1 MIKEVRWE
9 KVLILYYLFERW
21 TKIIDNV
28 HPVLRK
34 IRESKNASNEFLF
47 PRVFAW
53 PANECINCNLYH
65 LCLGVS
71 HEEKITTATRTLIK
85 RIHRSSQM
93 PWMRSGIRR
102 DAIPRIRVLS
112 FSANWSSYLFL
123 FHAVRH
129 RDASLVVQ
137 STYCR
142 GCWGRAQFY
151 FLLRSHV
158 TS

>member
-1 MIKEVRWE
+1 M
-9 KVLILYYLFERW
+9 LILYYLFGRW
-21 TKIIDNV
+21 TKIIDNI
-28 HPVLRK
+28 HPVLKK
-34 IRESKNASNEFLF
+34 IRESKKVSNKFLF
-47 PRVFAW
+47 RRVFAW

-65 LCLGVS
+65 LRLGVS
-71 HEEKITTATRTLIK
+71 HEEKITIATRALIK

-93 PWMRSGIRR
+93 RSEMHR
-102 DAIPRIRVLS
+102 DAIPRVLS
-112 FSANWSSYLFL
+112 FSANWSSCLFL